1 MQKSMLRKLL
11 LPMLLLVFAASS
23 FAQVDLK
30 KWHTFDFSKRAV
42 KKPDLSK
49 FELEDLQ
56 MLRGVVF
63 GKHGRIFKEVSIQDY
78 LAKQTWY
85 KPSNKF
91 KNSMLTAIERRN
103 IDLIREME
111 AEKHT
116 SVEPGDLRFWEKKLI
131 TEDDLGREYSGAEW
145 RIMIAEI
152 EAIRGKR
159 FDEEEWL
166 QKYFEDRYWYK
177 PNPAYTATVL
187 TENDRKN
194 LTTLNEARNKYKKAE
209 VSFGD
214 MDKFE
219 NVLLKEEQ
227 LKGLNF
233 NDLRLI
239 RSEFFARHGKK
250 FTVPGYIQ
258 FFEWQDWYKPLKNQ
272 SKVKLNA
279 TEEKNVKLILDY
291 EAKMREKLSTEV
303 LPDSAVSDLFAE
315 DLRILRNEIYARH
328 GRVFTSV
335 KSKDLQKYFEAQPW
349 YKPDPDFKDDQ
360 LSETE
365 FKNIAVIKE
374 AEDVAISKFV
384 LVEG

>member
-1 MQKSMLRKLL
+1 
-11 LPMLLLVFAASS
+11 LLVFATGA

-30 KWHTFDFSKRAV
+30 KWHTFDFAKRAV
-42 KKPDLSK
+42 KKTDLSK

-56 MLRGVVF
+56 MLRGIVF

-78 LAKQTWY
+78 LARQTWY

-91 KNSMLTAIERRN
+91 KNSMLTAVERRN
-103 IDLIREME
+103 IDLIRESE

-177 PNPAYTATVL
+177 PNATYTATVL
-187 TENDRKN
+187 TETERKN
-194 LTTLNEARNKYKKAE
+194 LTALNEARNKYKKAE

-250 FTVPGYIQ
+250 FTTPGYIQ
-258 FFEWQDWYKPLKNQ
+258 YFEWQDWYKPVKNQ

-303 LPDSAVSDLFAE
+303 LSDSAVSDLFAE
-315 DLRILRNEIYARH
+315 DLRTLRNEIYARH

>member
-1 MQKSMLRKLL
+1 MVKKLL
-11 LPMLLLVFAASS
+11 LPLILLVFAAGA

-30 KWHTFDFSKRAV
+30 KWHNFDFTKRAV
-42 KKPDLSK
+42 KKPDLAK
-49 FELEDLQ
+49 LELDDLQ
-56 MLRGVVF
+56 MLRGIVF

-78 LAKQTWY
+78 LSKQPWY
-85 KPSNKF
+85 KPNGKF
-91 KNSMLTAIERRN
+91 KNSLLTPVERKN
-103 IDLIREME
+103 IDLIRELE
-111 AEKHT
+111 ADKHD

-131 TEDDLGREYSGAEW
+131 TEDNLGREYSGAEW

-152 EAIRGKR
+152 EAIHGKR

-166 QKYFEDRYWYK
+166 QKYFEDRYWYR
-177 PNPAYTATVL
+177 PNATYTATIL
-187 TENDRKN
+187 TETERKN
-194 LTTLNEARNKYKKAE
+194 LTALNEARSKYKKAE

-250 FTVPGYIQ
+250 FTVPGYVQ
-258 FFEWQDWYKPLKNQ
+258 YFEWQDWYKPVKNQ

-291 EAKMREKLSTEV
+291 EAKMREKLGTEV
-303 LPDSAVSDLFAE
+303 LPEGAVSDLFAE
-315 DLRILRNEIYARH
+315 DLRMLRNEIYARH

-349 YKPDPDFKDDQ
+349 YKPDPAFKDDQ

-365 FKNIAVIKE
+365 FKNIAMIKE